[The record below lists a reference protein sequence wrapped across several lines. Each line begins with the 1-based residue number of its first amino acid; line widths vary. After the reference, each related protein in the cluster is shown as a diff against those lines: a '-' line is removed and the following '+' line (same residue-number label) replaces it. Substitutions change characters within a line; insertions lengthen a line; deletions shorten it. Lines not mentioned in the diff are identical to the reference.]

1 MNSSSQ
7 SAFEIPSSLKGQ
19 LRHFRNRL
27 WVLKLVEAC
36 AFSVIGFLL
45 GFCIVFGLDRLVDTP
60 KIIRWGVL
68 GLSVLAS
75 LSIPFALERW
85 IWRRRRF
92 EQLARLLAQEQPI
105 VGDQILGVLQ
115 LADDTSEQQ
124 RSPHLVEAAIRQV
137 GVRLEGQ
144 DFAECLAHPRTIRR
158 VNFMAALLAVSFLL
172 FAITSDAATNALVRF
187 TKPWSD
193 VDRYTFAQLKS
204 VSSPMVVA
212 KGETINFQ
220 LEFDPMSRWRPD
232 SAQLKV
238 ASAVRYSASETGG
251 LFQFELPGQIDKTT
265 LDYSVGDYHKQ
276 IVIEPVARP
285 EMKSLV
291 AAVELPA
298 YLQRKGEEIFEVRGG
313 TLSILEGSRLSLSAE
328 MSRDLISAEFNTGKV
343 EPDGN
348 KLELPEIHVLEDN
361 EIRLDC
367 VDRFGL
373 AAENPL
379 RLQLEAIEDQLP
391 TLVCEN
397 LPLRKVLLTNEVLA
411 LEVRAYDDFG
421 VGRVGLQ
428 WSEANEEGIGNP
440 LGESLLGAGGPEV
453 ESLELKA
460 TFSAA
465 DLMLETSFVAV
476 RAFVEDYHPT
486 GHRQYSTA
494 SFFQILD
501 NAEHAVWWM
510 SDLGRW
516 QQTSLDVRDRELQ
529 LHQTNLELQGL
540 PDEELATASVREKIA
555 KQAEQERAH
564 GRQLANLVRAGEGLR
579 REAMRNAEICAES
592 LEDWAEMVQV
602 LKEISSNRMPKV
614 AELLDRASKAGN
626 PGGNSE
632 EKDSLQA
639 GQNRL
644 QQTAGGDANQ
654 KPNEEDE
661 KPSTP
666 SVSDIES
673 SQLDLENLPK
683 GKTEKQK
690 SQQGRLGLADTKLAG
705 NAASESESSA
715 PTEELDQ
722 AVTEQEGLL
731 DEFEKVSGQL
741 NEIMGNLEGS
751 TLVKRLKSAS
761 RKQQQIAVGL
771 SRLIA
776 NDFGVPDREKHADR
790 DAFVSLADM
799 ESKASLEV
807 SNLMDDMTAYFER
820 SRQQLLQRVLQQMK
834 SEDVTAGLRDLGMEL
849 RKQNGLSI
857 SQAEYWSDNLDRW
870 AEDLVEVTQSGAS
883 PGGKPKGSLPPG
895 IVLEVLQILDSEVQL
910 REQTRVA
917 EQKRSVV
924 TDTEHMNDANRLG
937 ELQQSYQERVDS
949 LVDQILD
956 LPNAEGD
963 FANELNLLGQVSG
976 VMQEATEILYKPQ
989 TGPTAIAAE
998 TEAIELLLKSKRF
1011 NPNASGGSGADPG
1024 GGGSGDTEVAALALV
1039 GAGVNAKETT
1049 EESEVTQ
1056 ATGLTDPGL
1065 PEEFRGGLDQY
1076 FERLEGWKG
1085 K

>member
-1 MNSSSQ
+1 MNPSSKT
-7 SAFEIPSSLKGQ
+7 AFEIPSSLQGQ
-19 LRHFRNRL
+19 LRHFRRRL
-27 WVLKLVEAC
+27 WFLKLVEAG

-45 GFCIVFGLDRLVDTP
+45 GFCAVFVLDRLVDTP
-60 KIIRWGVL
+60 KMIRWGVF
-68 GLSVLAS
+68 GLSVMAS
-75 LSIPFALERW
+75 LSIPFAMERW
-85 IWRRRRF
+85 VWRRRRF
-92 EQLARLLAQEQPI
+92 EQLARLLAQARPI

-115 LADDTSEQQ
+115 LADDISEQQ
-124 RSPHLVEAAIRQV
+124 RSPILVNAAIRQV
-137 GVRLEGQ
+137 GVQLEGQ
-144 DFAECLAHPRTIRR
+144 DFAKCLTDTRTVRR
-158 VNFMAALLAVSFLL
+158 VNLMAALLAISFLL
-172 FAITSDAATNALVRF
+172 FAITTDAATNALARYIR
-187 TKPWSD
+187 PWSD

-220 LEFDPMSRWRPD
+220 LEFAPSSRWRPD

-238 ASAVRYSASETGG
+238 ASTVRYSASETEG
-251 LFQFELPGQIDKTT
+251 LFQFEIPGQIDQTT
-265 LDYSVGDYHKQ
+265 LDYSVGDYHNQ

-285 EMKSLV
+285 EMKALV

-298 YLQRKGEEIFEVRGG
+298 YLQRQGDQSFEVRGG
-313 TLSILEGSRLSLSAE
+313 TLSILEGSRLTLSAE
-328 MSRDLISAEFNTGKV
+328 MSRDLISAKINTTKI
-343 EPDGN
+343 EPTGS
-348 KLELPEIHVLEDN
+348 KLELPEMHVLEDN
-361 EIRLDC
+361 EIQFDW

-373 AAENPL
+373 AAENPV

-411 LEVRAYDDFG
+411 FVVRAYDDFG
-421 VGRVGLQ
+421 VGKVGLQ
-428 WSEANEEGIGNP
+428 WSEANEEGIGKP

-465 DLMLETSFVAV
+465 ELMPEASFVAV
-476 RAFVEDYHPT
+476 QAFVEDYHPT
-486 GHRQYSTA
+486 GHRQYSAA

-501 NAEHAVWWM
+501 NSDHAVWLM
-510 SDLGRW
+510 SELGRW
-516 QQTSLDVRDRELQ
+516 QQMSLDVRDRELQ

-540 PDEELATASVREKIA
+540 PEEELPTASVREKIW
-555 KQAEQERAH
+555 KQAEQERAN
-564 GRQLANLVRAGEGLR
+564 GRQLANLVRAGEGLL
-579 REAMRNAEICAES
+579 REAMRNEEISAES
-592 LEDWAEMVQV
+592 LEEWAEMVQV
-602 LKEISSNRMPKV
+602 LKEISARRMPKV

-626 PGGNSE
+626 ADGNSK
-632 EKDSLQA
+632 EKDGLQA
-639 GQNRL
+639 GRNRL
-644 QQTAGGDANQ
+644 QQTAGGDPNQ
-654 KPNEEDE
+654 NPKEEDE

-683 GKTEKQK
+683 GKTQKQK

-705 NAASESESSA
+705 NAASESQSST

-761 RKQQQIAVGL
+761 RKQQKIALGL

-790 DAFVSLADM
+790 DAFVSLADL

-807 SNLMDDMTAYFER
+807 SDLMDDMTAYYER
-820 SRQQLLQRVLQQMK
+820 SGQQLLQRVLQQMK

-849 RKQNGLSI
+849 RQQNGLSI

-895 IVLEVLQILDSEVQL
+895 IVLEVLQILDGEVQL

-937 ELQQSYQERVDS
+937 ELQQSYQERLDS
-949 LVDQILD
+949 LVDQILE

-963 FANELNLLGQVSG
+963 FANELNLFGQVSG

-1039 GAGVNAKETT
+1039 GAGVNAKQTT
-1049 EESEVTQ
+1049 KESEATQ

-1076 FERLEGWKG
+1076 FDRLERWKG